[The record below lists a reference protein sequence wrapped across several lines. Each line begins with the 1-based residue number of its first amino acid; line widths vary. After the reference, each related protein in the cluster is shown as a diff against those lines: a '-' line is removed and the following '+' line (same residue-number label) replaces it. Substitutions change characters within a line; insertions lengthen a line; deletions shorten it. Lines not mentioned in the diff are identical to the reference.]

1 MPKGKHLPH
10 HKAGA
15 PQRDGGLNFRPVR
28 HSLGPDSRNRERLL
42 CFYLSPV
49 PNVLSKS
56 AVAGHEQEKA
66 LPEAGAMTS
75 IRNPCYLDRKGRG
88 VHCILQPSD
97 FPSLQAI
104 SVALRSSY
112 YFSPSSQKPVAG
124 QSLDPLWLLTQ
135 QGAPL
140 GLGLILDKEKPEAR
154 LNLGAYPA
162 AVTQRGCPTP
172 EVGQPEL
179 GLSLLCQR

>member
-1 MPKGKHLPH
+1 MNKKSPP
-10 HKAGA
+10 
-15 PQRDGGLNFRPVR
+15 RSGGYDEHQKP
-28 HSLGPDSRNRERLL
+28 LL
-42 CFYLSPV
+42 SG
-49 PNVLSKS
+49 S
-56 AVAGHEQEKA
+56 
-66 LPEAGAMTS
+66 
-75 IRNPCYLDRKGRG
+75 KGRG
-88 VHCILQPSD
+88 VHCIFQPSD

-104 SVALRSSY
+104 SVALRSSDS
-112 YFSPSSQKPVAG
+112 FSPSFQKPVAG
-124 QSLDPLWLLTQ
+124 QSLDPLWLLTE

-179 GLSLLCQR
+179 GPSLLCQR